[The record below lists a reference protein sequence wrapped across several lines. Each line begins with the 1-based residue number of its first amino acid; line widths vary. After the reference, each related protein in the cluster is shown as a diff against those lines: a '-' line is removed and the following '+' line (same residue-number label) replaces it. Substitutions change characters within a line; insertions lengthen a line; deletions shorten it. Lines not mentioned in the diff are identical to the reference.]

1 MFLARPK
8 HAESVDLEGKEGL
21 EIERYKSIALLDSGV
36 GGLTVVKEIY
46 KQLPKEN
53 IVYFGDTAH
62 MPYGPRPSEQVR
74 GFVYEIMDFLQTQEI
89 KAIIVA
95 CNSAASAGLDYYK
108 ERVNL
113 PLFGVI
119 EPGVRA
125 ALKKTITKKIGV
137 IGTTG
142 TIESGSYRDV
152 FKRLAPDVQLY
163 SQPCPLFVLIVEN
176 GLVNSPE
183 ARLVAEE
190 YLAPLKKAQIDTLI
204 LGCTHYPLMTD
215 VIQEVMGA
223 NVKLIS
229 SAEETAREV
238 KEVLIKNDFLQD
250 ERHQDVSSRRFF
262 VSGPAKP
269 FTDLAVNLIG
279 GEIKAYQVLLPW

>member
-1 MFLARPK
+1 MK
-8 HAESVDLEGKEGL
+8 
-21 EIERYKSIALLDSGV
+21 RYNSIALLDSGV

-46 KQLPKEN
+46 KQLPNEN

-62 MPYGPRPSEQVR
+62 MPYGPRPYEQVR
-74 GFVYEIMDFLQTQEI
+74 GFVYEIIDFLETQEI
-89 KAIIVA
+89 KAIVVA

-108 ERVNL
+108 ERVNM

-125 ALKKTITKKIGV
+125 ALKQTITNKIGV

-142 TIESGSYRDV
+142 TIESGSYQDV

-176 GLVNSPE
+176 GLVDSPE
-183 ARLVAEE
+183 ARRVAEE
-190 YLAPLKKAQIDTLI
+190 YLEPLKDAEIDTLI
-204 LGCTHYPLMTD
+204 LGCTHYPFMTN

-229 SAEETAREV
+229 SAEETAREAR
-238 KEVLIKNDFLQD
+238 EVLLENGLLQD
-250 ERHQDVSSRRFF
+250 GPYQDGPRRRFF

-269 FTDLAVNLIG
+269 FTDLAVNLIE
-279 GEIKAYQVLLPW
+279 GEIKAYQVILPW

>member
-1 MFLARPK
+1 
-8 HAESVDLEGKEGL
+8 
-21 EIERYKSIALLDSGV
+21 
-36 GGLTVVKEIY
+36 VVKEIY
-46 KQLPKEN
+46 KQLPNEN

-74 GFVYEIMDFLQTQEI
+74 GFVYEIIDFLETQEI
-89 KAIIVA
+89 KAIVVA

-125 ALKKTITKKIGV
+125 ALKQTVTNKIGV

-142 TIESGSYRDV
+142 TIESGSYQDV
-152 FKRLAPDVQLY
+152 IKKLAPHIQLF

-176 GLVNSPE
+176 GLINTPE

-190 YLAPLKKAQIDTLI
+190 YLAPLKEAEIDTLI
-204 LGCTHYPLMTD
+204 LGCTHYPLMSN

-229 SAEETAREV
+229 SAEETAREA
-238 KEVLIKNDFLQD
+238 KEVLIKKRL
-250 ERHQDVSSRRFF
+250 
-262 VSGPAKP
+262 
-269 FTDLAVNLIG
+269 LAG
-279 GEIKAYQVLLPW
+279 